1 MNILRVVNGVH
12 RSWKAGVEEMGV
24 RISLF
29 VIVILFIIRI
39 RQVTEITEGI
49 LRKEIFIMNGRRRG
63 EGWEFQDGYL
73 VKVIAHVHGG
83 RKRIG
88 GNVQI
93 IILNVVIVSV
103 GEVC

>member
-12 RSWKAGVEEMGV
+12 RNWKAGVEEMGV

-63 EGWEFQDGYL
+63 EGREFQDRDL

>member
-1 MNILRVVNGVH
+1 M
-12 RSWKAGVEEMGV
+12 

-63 EGWEFQDGYL
+63 EGREFQDGDL
-73 VKVIAHVHGG
+73 VKVIIHVHGG

-88 GNVQI
+88 GNIQI

>member
-1 MNILRVVNGVH
+1 M
-12 RSWKAGVEEMGV
+12 

-39 RQVTEITEGI
+39 GQVTEITEGI

-63 EGWEFQDGYL
+63 EGGEFQDGDL
-73 VKVIAHVHGG
+73 VKVIIHVHGG

-88 GNVQI
+88 GNIQI